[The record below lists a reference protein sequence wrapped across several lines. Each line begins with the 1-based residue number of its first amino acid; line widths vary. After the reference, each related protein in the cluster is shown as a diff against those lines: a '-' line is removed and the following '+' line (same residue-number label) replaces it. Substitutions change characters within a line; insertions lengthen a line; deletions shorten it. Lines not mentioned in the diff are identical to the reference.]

1 MKKFAKRILRPL
13 VKPIVAKIRSLA
25 DGDDIDPETLLEKN
39 DTIYPWLNWVLETA
53 VRDSRGGLRPN
64 YTWAV
69 LHSAHLAKSLGLR
82 RISVAEF
89 GVAGGNGL
97 LALERA
103 ADLAEEKI
111 GIGVDVYGFDT
122 GQGLPS
128 PLDHRDLPNLFS
140 ESAYCMDVNA
150 LKKRLTRAKLVL
162 GLIEETVPKFLASK
176 PAPIGFM
183 SIDVDYYSSTLD
195 VFKILNDGNGAL
207 MPRIHCYF
215 DDTMGFTYSEYTGER
230 LAIAEFNK
238 THEMRKISPIFGLK
252 YFLQEPYSNQ
262 TWCDQMFIAHIF
274 DHELYGRADG
284 LNVRV
289 NNGHTALA
297 NFGLILASAFSEV
310 TELLPV
316 ETMIGSVV

>member
-1 MKKFAKRILRPL
+1 MKKYAKRILRPL
-13 VKPIVAKIRSLA
+13 LRPLVAKVRNITDSEE
-25 DGDDIDPETLLEKN
+25 IDPDSLLTKH
-39 DTIYPWLNWVLETA
+39 DTIYPWLNWILDTA
-53 VRDSRGGLRPN
+53 VRQSHGAMRPN

-69 LHSAHLAKSLGLR
+69 LHSAYQAQSLGLK

-122 GQGLPS
+122 GKGLP
-128 PLDHRDLPNLFS
+128 PPQDNRDLPNLYR
-140 ESAYCMDVNA
+140 ESAYSMDVDA
-150 LKKRLTRAKLVL
+150 LKNRLQRAKLVL
-162 GLIEETVPKFLASK
+162 GLVEETVPEFLASN

-183 SIDVDYYSSTLD
+183 SIDVDYYSSTMD
-195 VFKILNDGNGAL
+195 VVKILEAAPKAL

-215 DDTMGFTYSEYTGER
+215 DDILGFTFSEYTGER
-230 LAIAEFNK
+230 LAIREFNK
-238 THEMRKISPIFGLK
+238 KHEMRKISPIFGLK

-262 TWCDQMFIAHIF
+262 IWCDQMYIAHIF

-284 LNVRV
+284 LVVRA

-297 NFGLILASAFSEV
+297 NLGIALAILFLQV
-310 TELLPV
+310 TDSIPIEMV
-316 ETMIGSVV
+316 IG